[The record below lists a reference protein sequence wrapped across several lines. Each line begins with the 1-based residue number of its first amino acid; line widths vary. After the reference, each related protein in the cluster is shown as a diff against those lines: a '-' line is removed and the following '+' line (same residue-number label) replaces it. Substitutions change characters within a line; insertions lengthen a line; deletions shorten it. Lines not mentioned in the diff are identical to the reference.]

1 MGHEGRLKRKQRRE
15 ENRKSKPLLE
25 IWNNNIVKFIEQ
37 QNRLNDRLKTVQQN
51 QVILDKK
58 LKLAVCYYVQK
69 PVPTPKL
76 FDNYDELG
84 DVIGPEVE
92 VSETETTSTVAELQT
107 NEQVLEE
114 CTEEDTEGSGDSE
127 PEGTVDDPE
136 STPEA

>member
-15 ENRKSKPLLE
+15 ENRKSKSLLE

-51 QVILDKK
+51 QVIINNKINHLIMENMPIPI
-58 LKLAVCYYVQK
+58 AE
-69 PVPTPKL
+69 
-76 FDNYDELG
+76 NYIRMEG
-84 DVIGPEVE
+84 NVIGPETE
-92 VSETETTSTVAELQT
+92 VSEAKAESGVAELQT